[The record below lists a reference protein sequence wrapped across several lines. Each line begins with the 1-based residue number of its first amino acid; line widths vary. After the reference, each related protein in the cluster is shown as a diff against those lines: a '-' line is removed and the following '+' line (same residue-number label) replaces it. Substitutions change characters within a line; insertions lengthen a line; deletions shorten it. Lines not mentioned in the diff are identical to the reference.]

1 MGFCKVSMSSQNLR
15 TSLNRL
21 ADSSSAADSELGL
34 QSILTRLA
42 LTLKRDHLVQSTL
55 DDLRQNFQVN
65 RVVLY
70 YFFRQWR
77 GQVTAESLSH
87 QHYSILGS
95 AGADD
100 CFNQDYARLYETG
113 RVSAIADITQAAIA
127 PCHLEFLQ
135 SLGVRA
141 NLIAPVL
148 LQRGLWG
155 LLVAHHCQEPYTW
168 SPDHIDQIQQAAQRL
183 AQAES
188 IC

>member
-1 MGFCKVSMSSQNLR
+1 MSSQNLR
-15 TSLNRL
+15 ASLNRL

-42 LTLKRDHLVQSTL
+42 LTLKRDYLVQSTL

-87 QHYSILGS
+87 PHYSILGS

-100 CFNQDYARLYETG
+100 CFNDEYAQLYLAG
-113 RVSAIADITQAAIA
+113 RVRAIADINQAAIS

-135 SLGVRA
+135 SLAVQA
-141 NLIAPVL
+141 NLVAPIL
-148 LQRGLWG
+148 LPRGLWG
-155 LLVAHHCQEPYTW
+155 LLVAHHCQEPYDW
-168 SPDHIDQIQQAAQRL
+168 SPDHIYQMQQAAQRL

-188 IC
+188 IS